1 MNTNQLLV
9 IGGLK
14 KLAIC
19 IIAGLFGFVA
29 AKSYQNIN
37 PALVFDVDESIVG
50 ESFIDEFNRIVTV
63 SAEDDLIKH
72 ELTSINNN
80 DVYTRDVLKESGM
93 NSIDVI
99 FEVDKFYTATC
110 ITQKVV
116 NLNVFR
122 PPRLKLARSDLIN
135 TS

>member
-1 MNTNQLLV
+1 MKANQLLV
-9 IGGLK
+9 SGLK
-14 KLAIC
+14 KLAAC
-19 IIAGLFGFVA
+19 MLAGLFGFVA
-29 AKSYQNIN
+29 MKSYHNIN

-63 SAEDDLIKH
+63 SATDDMVKTEFTTI
-72 ELTSINNN
+72 IND

-93 NSIDVI
+93 NSIDAMFV
-99 FEVDKFYTATC
+99 ENEFYTATC
-110 ITQKVV
+110 LTQTVV
-116 NLNVFR
+116 NLFVFR